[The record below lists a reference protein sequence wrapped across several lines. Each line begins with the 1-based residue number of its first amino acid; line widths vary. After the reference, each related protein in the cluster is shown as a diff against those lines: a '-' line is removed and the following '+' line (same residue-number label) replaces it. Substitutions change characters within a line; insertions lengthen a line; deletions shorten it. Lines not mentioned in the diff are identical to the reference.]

1 MTPVDKST
9 VVKAL
14 QDMSAY
20 LQLKGENS
28 FKTRA
33 YDLAAER
40 IAGLNEDLHTI
51 VAEKRLTALP
61 NIGSSIAAKI
71 EDLVTNGK
79 MTALEELRAEYPPK
93 ILELMTVQDLGPK
106 KAKALWENLQIGSID
121 ELEKACKDQ

>member
-14 QDMSAY
+14 KEMSVY

-40 IAGLNEDLHTI
+40 IAGLT
-51 VAEKRLTALP
+51 
-61 NIGSSIAAKI
+61 
-71 EDLVTNGK
+71 
-79 MTALEELRAEYPPK
+79 
-93 ILELMTVQDLGPK
+93 
-106 KAKALWENLQIGSID
+106 
-121 ELEKACKDQ
+121 